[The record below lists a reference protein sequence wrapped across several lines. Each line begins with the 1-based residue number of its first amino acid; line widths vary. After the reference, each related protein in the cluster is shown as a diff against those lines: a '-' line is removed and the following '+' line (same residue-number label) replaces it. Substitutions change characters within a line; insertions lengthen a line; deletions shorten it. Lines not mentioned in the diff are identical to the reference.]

1 MNSRD
6 IEELHS
12 TIIRSSRVREIK
24 EYFIKKRFEEQE
36 ILGISNKYME
46 FANSYDETI

>member
-12 TIIRSSRVREIK
+12 MIIRSSRVREIK
-24 EYFIKKRFEEQE
+24 EYFLKKRCEEQE
-36 ILGISNKYME
+36 ILRIRNKYKE
-46 FANSYDETI
+46 FVKIEPVL